1 MGREVVHE
9 SFRRDA
15 TQMWHWQS
23 NRAVG
28 VSRGTPNVAMRL
40 RLRPCGRVLAVM
52 LSLAVL
58 GLVGGWVP
66 QAAAQKRGGKLVY
79 AVGNDP
85 YSPAPYVFGG
95 LAGTAVNGAQY
106 NSLLRISTEGK
117 VVPELA
123 ERYEMVDDTTY
134 VFTLRPGVTF
144 HDGYTLNA
152 DDVVFSLNFY
162 MGKESGATR
171 GVFLRSMLDSVE
183 KVDDSTVRLKLKAP
197 NASILQIL
205 ALRDVPVISKEWV
218 EAGHDYRREY
228 NGTGAFKM
236 VKAVRGEQY
245 QLARYE
251 KYWKAGLPYLDA
263 LEFRVIAD
271 PFTRADGV
279 RAGEIDLADF
289 LPWQEGEAFEKNP
302 KLQTVKAWSV
312 FNAIILNPKRKPFDD
327 MRVRQALAYA
337 IDRDTTNQIG
347 HGGLGLPITGGL
359 LQQGG
364 QWHCPANDRFY
375 SYQPEKAKQL
385 LAAAGYAK
393 GVAFDLTLAN
403 FPPYLESWA
412 VVSENLKAA
421 GFNVNVVSTDTGG
434 MAELRVNGK
443 YTALWT
449 GTSIIYDDPDALGN
463 FYESTG
469 AFYGRAHDF
478 KDDELDAL
486 FAKGRTT
493 TVGAERARIY
503 CELERQAL
511 DRGYWTLISWRPD
524 MFGLRADVKGFTKL
538 PGILSSLTPTSLEQT
553 WLAR

>member
-1 MGREVVHE
+1 VALAVQPCSWCFPRHDERCNAFETETLLSSLSRHVE
-9 SFRRDA
+9 SGCPRTRR
-15 TQMWHWQS
+15 
-23 NRAVG
+23 RLG
-28 VSRGTPNVAMRL
+28 SRG
-40 RLRPCGRVLAVM
+40 
-52 LSLAVL
+52 
-58 GLVGGWVP
+58 
-66 QAAAQKRGGKLVY
+66 
-79 AVGNDP
+79 
-85 YSPAPYVFGG
+85 
-95 LAGTAVNGAQY
+95 
-106 NSLLRISTEGK
+106 
-117 VVPELA
+117 
-123 ERYEMVDDTTY
+123 
-134 VFTLRPGVTF
+134 
-144 HDGYTLNA
+144 
-152 DDVVFSLNFY
+152 
-162 MGKESGATR
+162 SGAEAGR
-171 GVFLRSMLDSVE
+171 E
-183 KVDDSTVRLKLKAP
+183 KVDDSTVRLKLKGP

-263 LEFRVIAD
+263 LEFRVISD

-327 MRVRQALAYA
+327 VRVRQALAYA

-364 QWHCPANDRFY
+364 QWHCPANDGFY
-375 SYQPEKAKQL
+375 TYQPEKAKQL

-393 GVAFDLTLAN
+393 GVVFDLTLAN

-412 VVSENLKAA
+412 VVSENLK
-421 GFNVNVVSTDTGG
+421 
-434 MAELRVNGK
+434 
-443 YTALWT
+443 TA
-449 GTSIIYDDPDALGN
+449 
-463 FYESTG
+463 G

-478 KDDELDAL
+478 KDEELDAL
-486 FAKGRTT
+486 FAKGRATS
-493 TVGAERARIY
+493 VGEERAKIY

-511 DRGYWTLISWRPD
+511 DLG
-524 MFGLRADVKGFTKL
+524 
-538 PGILSSLTPTSLEQT
+538 
-553 WLAR
+553 